1 MKTREDTGTIQISPD
16 AVAHVAR
23 DAALQ
28 SYGVVG
34 LSPRNV
40 WERLCGLLRGDTYP
54 QGVRVRIR
62 EGQITVDLYIIV
74 QYGTRIS
81 EVAQGV
87 MSQVK
92 YAIEQ
97 TLGIPVAAINVHVKG
112 LRINHDHQEEE

>member
-1 MKTREDTGTIQISPD
+1 MNTREESGTVQISPM
-16 AVAHVAR
+16 AVAHVVR

-34 LSPRNV
+34 LSARNLWDRV
-40 WERLCGLLRGDTYP
+40 CALVRGEGYP

-62 EGQITVDLYIIV
+62 EGQITVDLYIVV

-92 YAIEQ
+92 YAVEQ
-97 TLGIPVAAINVHVKG
+97 TLGIPVAAVNVHVKG
-112 LRINHDHQEEE
+112 LRMNHEHQEE